1 MGPDEITGIGDAEAD
16 TRLRYLKRPQQFP
29 AVPADRPSPR
39 RSLPPVS
46 TTAVA
51 PRRRL
56 TSDETLALWQEYRAT
71 GDKRTRDRLVLT
83 FAPLVK
89 YIVYKKVR
97 EMPARCEVEDFISCG
112 LEALIQ
118 SIDRYDPD
126 KGATLEQYAWTRI
139 HGAVLD
145 ELRRQDWAPRSIR
158 RWERDHDKAIEEF
171 TALHRRRPTRTEL
184 AEALGTTVT
193 ELRRRQEEIQRSDLT
208 SLNTLVLSDDE
219 TTIERI
225 DTLASTDAASTP
237 STRPRPPRPRTS
249 SARCSPSSRSASA
262 RSPSCST
269 SRTSRSPRSG
279 RSSACRRAAS
289 ARSTAR

>member
-1 MGPDEITGIGDAEAD
+1 MA
-16 TRLRYLKRPQQFP
+16 
-29 AVPADRPSPR
+29 
-39 RSLPPVS
+39 
-46 TTAVA
+46 TTAA
-51 PRRRL
+51 PRRRM
-56 TSDETLALWQEYRAT
+56 SSEDSLALWRQYKAS
-71 GDKRTRDRLVLT
+71 GDKATRDRLVLT

-158 RWERDHDKAIEEF
+158 RWERDVEKAVEEF
-171 TALHRRRPTRTEL
+171 TALHRRRPTREEL
-184 AEALGTTVT
+184 AEALGTTVA
-193 ELRRRQEEIQRSDLT
+193 ELRRRQDEIQQSDMT

-225 DTLASTDAASTP
+225 DTLASGDQRVDPEHATATIEAKEKF
-237 STRPRPPRPRTS
+237 
-249 SARCSPSSRSASA
+249 
-262 RSPSCST
+262 
-269 SRTSRSPRSG
+269 
-279 RSSACRRAAS
+279 RAAF
-289 ARSTAR
+289 ARLPQRERELAVLLYVKNMTLREVGEILGVSESRVCQIHSQLKRRLREQLGSETVLFSEVA